1 MKWIFIAVVILES
14 VVSNPALAGNKDRS
28 DWRARMNSLSTA
40 MTEAIPFLYPDPSQ
54 DAKQL
59 TEKVK
64 RIRDIAKSL
73 DLLSH
78 GSKVPDQDPA
88 LPFIATQFREDTER
102 AYQSLI
108 DGHADYAKGLIRASV
123 AYCIA
128 CHTRA
133 PGGNQFPLMSAFEK
147 TMARASWVERI
158 EFQAAS
164 RQFDSALE
172 GVKSQLKKKDSEVSA
187 MDMDRAARVALAI
200 AIRVKNDPQL
210 AADLARELEKSPSS
224 NFAMKKA
231 GETWG
236 RDIQEWKKEAAVKH
250 TSPDALMVAARAL
263 ISRAEAAEEPI
274 GGHGEVRYLRASLL
288 MHDLLRQHPE
298 SKFAAEAMYIIGSA
312 YDALRDLGLWSLH
325 ETYFLAC
332 IEKVPGT
339 EMAQRC
345 FKKYD
350 QSVTLGF
357 SGSSGINIPANV
369 RKHIAKLKNKAYG
382 K

>member
-1 MKWIFIAVVILES
+1 MKRIFIAIILVGS
-14 VVSNPALAGNKDRS
+14 AFSTFAFADKKDQG

-88 LPFIATQFREDTER
+88 LPFLATQFREDLER
-102 AYQSLI
+102 AYQSLL
-108 DGHADYAKGLIRASV
+108 DGHAEYAKGVVRASV

-133 PGGNQFPLMSAFEK
+133 PVGNQFPLMAAFEK
-147 TMARASWVERI
+147 TIARASWVEKI

-172 GVKSQLKKKDSEVSA
+172 GVKSQLKKKNSEVNA
-187 MDMDRAARVALAI
+187 MDLDRAVRVALAI
-200 AIRVKNDPQL
+200 AIRVKNDPEL

-231 GETWG
+231 GSTWG
-236 RDIQEWKKEAAVKH
+236 RDIQEWKKEAALKNA
-250 TSPDALMVAARAL
+250 SPDSLIIAARSL
-263 ISRAEAAEEPI
+263 IKRAEEAEEPM
-274 GGHGEVRYLRASLL
+274 GGHSEVRYLRASLL

-298 SKFAAEAMYIIGSA
+298 SKFAAEAMYIIGSS

-325 ETYFLAC
+325 ETYYLAC

-339 EMAQRC
+339 ELAQRC

-369 RKHIAKLKNKAYG
+369 RKHLAQVKNKAYG
-382 K
+382 N